1 MITTGCVLGLNFAVL
16 GAVADPSITES
27 AATELEEPSQDE
39 VAEVSLVESDSEVAE
54 AQAGNT
60 PSPQQI
66 AAAPSQQAEDLSP
79 AGPILSLEGLE
90 DPGQDQSGAVSE
102 FYYYDITDVA
112 AEIIVAQTNANLL
125 KFWTATDA
133 SGWQHSVKVDTASR
147 VVVLFSPLSGGDEV
161 EFEVIRDDSGLIAA
175 TQKTLETS

>member
-1 MITTGCVLGLNFAVL
+1 MFTTGFVLVLNFAVL
-16 GAVADPSITES
+16 GAVADPLVTED
-27 AATELEEPSQDE
+27 AATDLDKPSQDE
-39 VAEVSLVESDSEVAE
+39 GADIAPVESDAEVVE
-54 AQAGNT
+54 AQVGNT

-90 DPGQDQSGAVSE
+90 DAGQDQSGAVSE
-102 FYYYDITDVA
+102 FYYYDIADVA
-112 AEIIVAQTNANLL
+112 AEIIVAQTNTNLL

-147 VVVLFSPLSGGDEV
+147 VVVLFSPLAGGDEV
-161 EFEVIRDDSGLIAA
+161 EFEVIRDDSGLVAA